1 MLSKKNVNL
10 LTIIII
16 AFIFIF
22 IGGVLFDLSNN
33 QESHTTQPLYWPLA
47 IGFSSSGG
55 ALLIGIFLRTLLP
68 FELLQEIQE
77 LKTYII

>member
-10 LTIIII
+10 LTIIIM

-22 IGGVLFDLSNN
+22 VGGVLYDLSNN

-47 IGFSSSGG
+47 IGFSSAGG
-55 ALLIGIFLRTLLP
+55 AILIGLFLRTLLP
-68 FELLQEIQE
+68 VELLQEMRD
-77 LKTYII
+77 LKNHKI